1 MGMITLTKPQSH
13 LYNSTKWLVG
23 LSVIRHVFRHVFQVS
38 TKIRY
43 PSSHN
48 HGSMEND
55 VSPIISFQ
63 NHLVGDFPTKTM
75 TIYHKNQSSM

>member
-1 MGMITLTKPQSH
+1 MQVNIYNRPMDPSWVWLHYITLTKPQSH

-48 HGSMEND
+48 HGSMENGCISNMI
-55 VSPIISFQ
+55 VSKII
-63 NHLVGDFPTKTM
+63 
-75 TIYHKNQSSM
+75 